1 MDKKKDIRVYLDEE
15 PKKQLKELAESKNM
29 TLSAF
34 ISDTMEKVYAINYLD
49 YEIMNVKRYSEKLSE
64 KIDELKAKMEKIN

>member
-15 PKKQLKELAESKNM
+15 TKKQLKELAESKNM
-29 TLSAF
+29 TLSSF

-64 KIDELKAKMEKIN
+64 KIDELKAKMEKID

>member
-15 PKKQLKELAESKNM
+15 TKKQLKELAESKNM
-29 TLSAF
+29 TLSSF

-64 KIDELKAKMEKIN
+64 KIDELKTKMEKID